1 MWIMDIE
8 ELTAMIPSETVRN
21 YVMES
26 KWTFTDREKAA
37 LLYHSDLSLKEQYTR
52 LGNLRD
58 TTTDEGLQRQLT
70 EYLEREKQ
78 AIQAFKE
85 NAVKRCVYI
94 LKVQENG
101 GFHEGEYLARG
112 YFFDWNVA
120 FEYGKKENVPFQI
133 EKYLV
138 NAVFE
143 FDDGTCNHT
152 SIADLHFNKNGEAS
166 FFSSREIPDD
176 NEQTD
181 WYECFENMFYESP
194 NPFEIGDIVRLVG
207 TEKYGIVE
215 VSQKHWK
222 ENLERYKQRRKFLP
236 DYSDV
241 QVRVIFLT
249 EDGTF
254 IHSHINPVNLEL
266 HQSEQEPQDPIAS
279 ARDQLLHAASLLYRK
294 DDSSNVIGSLDDLY
308 VYTMKYRNA
317 KGAATLGT

>member
-1 MWIMDIE
+1 M
-8 ELTAMIPSETVRN
+8 
-21 YVMES
+21 
-26 KWTFTDREKAA
+26 
-37 LLYHSDLSLKEQYTR
+37 
-52 LGNLRD
+52 
-58 TTTDEGLQRQLT
+58 
-70 EYLEREKQ
+70 
-78 AIQAFKE
+78 
-85 NAVKRCVYI
+85 
-94 LKVQENG
+94 
-101 GFHEGEYLARG
+101 
-112 YFFDWNVA
+112 
-120 FEYGKKENVPFQI
+120 
-133 EKYLV
+133 V
-138 NAVFE
+138 NAVSEFE
-143 FDDGTCNHT
+143 DGTCSHS
-152 SIADLHFNKNGEAS
+152 SIANLHFNENSEAS
-166 FFSSREIPDD
+166 SFSSREIPDD

-181 WYECFENMFYESP
+181 WYECFENTFYEAP
-194 NPFEIGDIVRLVG
+194 NPFDRGDIVRFVG

-266 HQSEQEPQDPIAS
+266 HQPEHEPQDPVAS